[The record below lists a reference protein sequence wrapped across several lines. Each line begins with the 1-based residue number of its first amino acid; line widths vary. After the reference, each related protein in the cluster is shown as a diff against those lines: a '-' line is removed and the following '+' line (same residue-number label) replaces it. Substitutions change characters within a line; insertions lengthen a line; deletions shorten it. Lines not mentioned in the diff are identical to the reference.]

1 MIDGVIFDMDGTLLD
16 SMYFWE
22 QVGTT
27 YLKTLGLQAETDLGK
42 QLLVRSREDG
52 AAYLKEQYHLKKSVP
67 EIMEGMHRVVHEFY
81 ESIAQLKA
89 GVLPF
94 LQSLREKGIP
104 MAVATS
110 TGRFDAECALGRL
123 GVLPYLSFLLTS
135 EEVGVGKT
143 SPEIYFQAAERLGGA
158 PEKTWV
164 FEDVPHAAATARGA
178 GFRVVGIYDASS
190 VGIQY
195 DLRDLSDYY
204 MLDFTD
210 FDAFYR
216 FAATN

>member
-1 MIDGVIFDMDGTLLD
+1 MIEGVIFDMDGTLLD
-16 SMYFWE
+16 SMYFWA
-22 QVGTT
+22 QVGTA
-27 YLKTLGLQAETDLGK
+27 YLQTLGILSEEDLAK

-52 AAYLKEQYHLKKSVP
+52 AAYLKRQYHLTQSVS

-81 ESIAQLKA
+81 EKAAQLKP

-94 LQSLREKGIP
+94 LERLKEKGIP

-110 TGRFDAECALGRL
+110 TGRSDAESALKRL
-123 GVLPYLSFLLTS
+123 GVAPYLSFLLTS

-143 SPEIYFQAAERLGGA
+143 SPEIYFCAAERLGSA
-158 PEKTWV
+158 PENTWV

-178 GFRVVGIYDASS
+178 GFPVVGVYDASS
-190 VGIQY
+190 IGIQY

-204 MLDFTD
+204 ILDFTD

-216 FAATN
+216 FAASV